1 MAKAI
6 LRKLIFN
13 PLQRFVKDSRSVGII
28 LFSCSLLSVF
38 LANMADGKAY
48 IEVWNFE
55 VPFPHQ
61 LHLPHSILHW
71 INDALMAV
79 FFFLMGME
87 IKREL
92 LVGELSSLKKS
103 MLPLFAAVGGM
114 LAPAAIYL
122 LFNRDTPF
130 HHGWGIPMATDI
142 AFSLGIASMLGKRVP
157 VSLKTFLMALAIID
171 DLGAILVIALFYGG
185 AIQWIYLL
193 SGIAIGILL
202 FLFPR
207 FKIPFGWWNFVLGI
221 ILWYCFF
228 HSGIHATIA
237 GVLFA
242 LTIPL
247 SALEKLE
254 HLLHIPVYFVI
265 LPIFALANTA
275 ITIPAEWVTALNTS
289 LNHGI
294 MLGLFIGKP
303 LGILAACWILI
314 KLKWGELP
322 RGVNW
327 MQLAGIGIL
336 AGIGFTMSIF
346 ITMLAFSDV
355 ATQDMA
361 KSGVL
366 IASVVAMIA
375 GYLWLYFSENKKSK
389 SSTIATK

>member
-1 MAKAI
+1 
-6 LRKLIFN
+6 
-13 PLQRFVKDSRSVGII
+13 
-28 LFSCSLLSVF
+28 
-38 LANMADGKAY
+38 
-48 IEVWNFE
+48 
-55 VPFPHQ
+55 
-61 LHLPHSILHW
+61 
-71 INDALMAV
+71 
-79 FFFLMGME
+79 
-87 IKREL
+87 
-92 LVGELSSLKKS
+92 

-185 AIQWIYLL
+185 AILWIYLL
-193 SGIAIGILL
+193 TGIAIGILL

-207 FKIPFGWWNFVLGI
+207 FKIPFGWWNFALGI